1 MIKMEWELVLPLNLT
16 FGYSFYHKTT
26 SETIQRNKNTPETGC
41 CCRVDFKNSSF
52 RRCKTS
58 FKKKVFTGGDP
69 EQVEGLDS
77 DRSGPATKRFKVVLE
92 SLRGPTLERADG
104 RRGGGNQEV
113 GVIEPSGGWRWA
125 LPEFR
130 PSPGRC
136 HKSPDICQVAPPPAE
151 RHQRKTV
158 RSSSTVHVI
167 NPKEGNAKTET
178 ANLKRDNMI
187 WLP

>member
-1 MIKMEWELVLPLNLT
+1 M
-16 FGYSFYHKTT
+16 
-26 SETIQRNKNTPETGC
+26 
-41 CCRVDFKNSSF
+41 
-52 RRCKTS
+52 
-58 FKKKVFTGGDP
+58 
-69 EQVEGLDS
+69 
-77 DRSGPATKRFKVVLE
+77 
-92 SLRGPTLERADG
+92 
-104 RRGGGNQEV
+104 

-187 WLP
+187 